1 MCQLLGVRCLS
12 LVTITDALPCLGG
25 PSLVI
30 QMAKKQIA
38 VQAINLFYLRFKT

>member
-12 LVTITDALPCLGG
+12 LVTITDALLYLGG
-25 PSLVI
+25 LFLLI

-38 VQAINLFYLRFKT
+38 MQDIYIYVFSSI